1 MGSGSQLPVL
11 AAAFGSTVGGMGAVA
26 ARLLAEEAGPAA
38 VSMMR
43 YLGLVALLLLGM
55 AVLRLRLQPIQRRD
69 LPALIAVGVLQ
80 FWMFG
85 WLFSAGFEY
94 VGAARGAIMLSTMPI
109 QTMLIAAVIGRER
122 VTLRKALGMGL
133 GVAGV
138 AVALWSDAGIA
149 APDAWKGDLM
159 LCAAAFVTA
168 LNSVMVGPY
177 LMRYSVLTVSLVA
190 TIVGAGLL
198 GVTAFW
204 SGELGDIA
212 RLSPRGWAALAFFAA
227 GPTFMGFI
235 TWTWALSRVAATR
248 VTVTVVLNP
257 ISAAI
262 AGALYLGKSV
272 DPRILVGLAL
282 VSTAIL
288 LVNWPT
294 ASASK
299 T

>member
-1 MGSGSQLPVL
+1 MGSGSLLPVL

-38 VSMMR
+38 VSMIR

-55 AVLRLRLQPIQRRD
+55 AMLRLRLQPIRRRD

-85 WLFSAGFEY
+85 WLLSAGFEY

-109 QTMLIAAVIGRER
+109 QTMLIAAAIGREH
-122 VTLRKALGMGL
+122 VTARKALGMGL
-133 GVAGV
+133 GVVGV

-149 APDAWKGDLM
+149 TPDAWKGDLM

-168 LNSVMVGPY
+168 LNSVMIGPY
-177 LMRYSVLTVSLVA
+177 LVRYSVLTVSLVA

-198 GVTAFW
+198 GLTALG

-262 AGALYLGKSV
+262 AGALYLGEPV

-282 VSTAIL
+282 VSAAIL

-294 ASASK
+294 ASGSRR
-299 T
+299 